1 MSANTAQQEATPHDK
16 PLRREDLVFEEL
28 DGEAVLYDP
37 RCGAVHRFD
46 ALTLLVWQACDG
58 SHSAADITRAVTA
71 AYDVNADEAFGHVEQ
86 LIAELCTRDLLANGC
101 ATAASVPAEPEEG
114 VTVRA
119 VAEHTGAAEAVRQP
133 AGLAAP
139 ARRSSSPPSLLSRR
153 AVLKGGATKL
163 AYAAPVIATFFARP
177 AYASNPINPAASAF
191 GAGGCKNPGYSCTG
205 AFECCGGAAG
215 AQCVYPEQ
223 VCCIK
228 SKKTGC
234 YRDEDCC
241 DFPAETCNAGTCE

>member
-1 MSANTAQQEATPHDK
+1 MSADPTPQETTPHDR
-16 PLRREDLVFEEL
+16 PLRREDLVFEEV

-46 ALTLLVWQACDG
+46 ALSLLVWKACDG
-58 SHSAADITRAVTA
+58 SHSVADITHEVIA
-71 AYDVNADEAFGHVEQ
+71 AYEVEANEAFDDIEQ
-86 LIAELCTRDLLANGC
+86 LIAELCTRGLLANGC
-101 ATAASVPAEPEEG
+101 STAGHIPAQPG
-114 VTVRA
+114 KGSTVMPLRP
-119 VAEHTGAAEAVRQP
+119 TQSTPG
-133 AGLAAP
+133 
-139 ARRSSSPPSLLSRR
+139 LLSRR
-153 AVLKGGATKL
+153 TVLRGGVKKL
-163 AYAAPVIATFFARP
+163 AFAAPVIATFFARP

-191 GAGGCKNPGYSCTG
+191 GAGGCKNPGYSCAG

-215 AQCVYPEQ
+215 AQCQWPEQ

-241 DFPAETCNAGTCE
+241 EFPAETCNAGKCE